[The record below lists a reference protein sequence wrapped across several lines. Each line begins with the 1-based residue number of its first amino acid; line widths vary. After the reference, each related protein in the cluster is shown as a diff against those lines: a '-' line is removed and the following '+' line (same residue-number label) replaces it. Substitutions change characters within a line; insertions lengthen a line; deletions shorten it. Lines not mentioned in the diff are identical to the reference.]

1 MNIYYPT
8 KISTL
13 IHKKK
18 QLKLP
23 FSCFSCLYV
32 NILIQFTYLHFNT
45 VILLMSRG
53 YLIYYIHFHF
63 LIGYHLN
70 SISNLPILA
79 LLLFRNS
86 VLSLY
91 FLMLLVS
98 LLPLPL
104 LRLVFPRHQQHY
116 LFRKSLRKS

>member
-79 LLLFRNS
+79 LLLFRNNVIS
-86 VLSLY
+86 RY
-91 FLMLLVS
+91 FLTLLVN
-98 LLPLPL
+98 LLLLPL
-104 LRLVFPRHQQHY
+104 LRLVSPQHHRHS
-116 LFRKSLRKS
+116 LFRKSLHKS

>member
-79 LLLFRNS
+79 LLLFRNNVIS
-86 VLSLY
+86 RY
-91 FLMLLVS
+91 FLTLLVN
-98 LLPLPL
+98 LLLSPL
-104 LRLVFPRHQQHY
+104 LQLVSPQYHRHY

>member
-79 LLLFRNS
+79 LLLFRNNVIS
-86 VLSLY
+86 QY
-91 FLMLLVS
+91 FLTLLVN
-98 LLPLPL
+98 LLLSPL
-104 LRLVFPRHQQHY
+104 LRLIFPQYHRHY

>member
-79 LLLFRNS
+79 LLLFRNNA
-86 VLSLY
+86 LSRY
-91 FLMLLVS
+91 FLTLLVN
-98 LLPLPL
+98 LLLSPL
-104 LRLVFPRHQQHY
+104 LQLVSPQHHRHY

>member
-8 KISTL
+8 KTSTL
-13 IHKKK
+13 IHITKATEG
-18 QLKLP
+18 Q
-23 FSCFSCLYV
+23 FSCFSCLYM

-45 VILLMSRG
+45 VILLMSRS

-63 LIGYHLN
+63 LISYHLN
-70 SISNLPILA
+70 SISNQQVPL
-79 LLLFRNS
+79 LLLFRNN

-104 LRLVFPRHQQHY
+104 HRLIFPRHQQHY
-116 LFRKSLRKS
+116 LFRRSPHRS